1 MKVSKKHMMLA
12 SRRAQKLF
20 LGPWKETEPRG
31 TDGLCHWLFEPF
43 FTPEAFEIVLNII
56 HGHTKKVP
64 TEIGLATLADI
75 AALVDD
81 LKCEDAVWF
90 IVKSW
95 IRLLNKRLP
104 NKICEDLVKWILIS
118 SVFDEPSIFSK
129 CTYVA
134 IRHTC
139 QRLDTIGH
147 PIRPSIID
155 SIEAERI
162 KHLDALVAHMKE
174 QRDKLSRGALGCN
187 FECRS
192 SYLGALIQRMHATGI
207 LPILEVDSPKVD
219 PSEAP
224 HRGLSLSSVI
234 DGIRGIPFPD
244 VYIKRT
250 DVLRPFLHK
259 CELEQSLKN
268 HANELDIGIGALNLH
283 YFVSQ

>member
-1 MKVSKKHMMLA
+1 
-12 SRRAQKLF
+12 
-20 LGPWKETEPRG
+20 
-31 TDGLCHWLFEPF
+31 
-43 FTPEAFEIVLNII
+43 
-56 HGHTKKVP
+56 
-64 TEIGLATLADI
+64 
-75 AALVDD
+75 
-81 LKCEDAVWF
+81 
-90 IVKSW
+90 
-95 IRLLNKRLP
+95 
-104 NKICEDLVKWILIS
+104 
-118 SVFDEPSIFSK
+118 
-129 CTYVA
+129 
-134 IRHTC
+134 
-139 QRLDTIGH
+139 
-147 PIRPSIID
+147 
-155 SIEAERI
+155 
-162 KHLDALVAHMKE
+162 MKE